1 MTIME
6 IKKMYVDWMTG
17 ADDEIRQSDYL
28 KAVFDLGLT
37 DEEIDKLEREA
48 EKELL

>member
-1 MTIME
+1 MTTME
-6 IKKMYVDWMTG
+6 IKKMYIDWARG
-17 ADDEIRQSDYL
+17 ADTDDDYP
-28 KAVFDLGLT
+28 KAIFNLGLT